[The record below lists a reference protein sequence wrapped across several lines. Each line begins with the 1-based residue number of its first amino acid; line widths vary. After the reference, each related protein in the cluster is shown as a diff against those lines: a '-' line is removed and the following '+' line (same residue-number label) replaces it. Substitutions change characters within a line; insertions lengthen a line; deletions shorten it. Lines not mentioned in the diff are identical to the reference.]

1 MKELGEKGPGLHEE
15 LAEAVQGN
23 RIDLVFAAGPLMKNL
38 VDALPKAKIAAHTET
53 SSELVDAVCA
63 AIRPGDAV
71 TVKGSLSMKM
81 ALVVKALKER
91 YGASPA
97 AHALKG

>member
-1 MKELGEKGPGLHEE
+1 
-15 LAEAVQGN
+15 
-23 RIDLVFAAGPLMKNL
+23 MKNL
-38 VDALPKAKIAAHTET
+38 VDALPKAKVAAHAET
-53 SSELVDAVCA
+53 SAALVDAVCA
-63 AIRPGDAV
+63 AVRPGDAI

-91 YGASPA
+91 YGASPT

>member
-1 MKELGEKGPGLHEE
+1 MKELGETGLRLHAE
-15 LAEAVQGN
+15 LREAIEAN
-23 RIDLVFAAGPLMKNL
+23 RSIRCLRPVPLMKNL
-38 VDALPKAKIAAHTET
+38 VDLAEGQDRSPCGNLRQAWSMPFAT
-53 SSELVDAVCA
+53 V
-63 AIRPGDAV
+63 RPGDAI

-81 ALVVKALKER
+81 ALINKALKER

>member
-1 MKELGEKGPGLHEE
+1 MKELGETGPHLHAE
-15 LAEAVQGN
+15 LAEAIEAN
-23 RIDLVFAAGPLMKNL
+23 RIDLVFAAGPLMQNL
-38 VDALPKAKIAAHTET
+38 VDALPKAKVASHAQT
-53 SSELVDAVCA
+53 SAELIDAVRA

-81 ALVVKALKER
+81 ALIVKALKDH

>member
-1 MKELGEKGPGLHEE
+1 MKELGETGPRLHAE
-15 LAEAVQGN
+15 LAEAVESN
-23 RIDLVFAAGPLMKNL
+23 RIDLLFAAGPLMKNL
-38 VDALPKAKIAAHTET
+38 VDALPQAKVATHAET
-53 SSELVDAVCA
+53 SAELVDAVCA
-63 AIRPGDAV
+63 AVRPGDAI

-91 YGASPA
+91 YGASPT

>member
-1 MKELGEKGPGLHEE
+1 MKELGETGPRLHAE
-15 LAEAVQGN
+15 LAEAIEAN
-23 RIDLVFAAGPLMKNL
+23 RIDLRFYGRSSDEEPRRS
-38 VDALPKAKIAAHTET
+38 LPKAKIAAHAET
-53 SSELVDAVCA
+53 SAELVDAVCA
-63 AIRPGDAV
+63 AIRPGDAI

-81 ALVVKALKER
+81 ALIVKALKER